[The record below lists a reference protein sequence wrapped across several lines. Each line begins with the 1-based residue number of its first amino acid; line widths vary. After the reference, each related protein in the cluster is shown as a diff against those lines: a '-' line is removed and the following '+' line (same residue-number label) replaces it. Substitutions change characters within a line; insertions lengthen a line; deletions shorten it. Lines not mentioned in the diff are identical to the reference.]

1 MLVALRITD
10 YAIIEHV
17 ELQLHGG
24 LNVVTG
30 ETGAGKSIIVGATG
44 LLRGDRASAEL
55 VRRGCKE
62 AVIEAL
68 FDLSQRAE
76 VVQRLNELG
85 LPVEGDELV
94 IRRIIGSSGRGRVYV
109 NGALCTTGVLARLTE
124 RLLDLAGQH
133 EHQTLADRT
142 VQRSILDGLGVPPAD
157 LAAMAQAFAR
167 LQRASLALRPTA
179 LDERSRAERLD
190 FLRYQL
196 RELEAAE
203 LRAGEE
209 ALLDA
214 LERKLRS
221 AAELRLAAEEGED
234 LLYGADEAVAARI
247 APIARR
253 LAELCSADPELA
265 PLVRQLD
272 EARVLVEDA
281 ARELGRY
288 AEHVEVNV
296 EQLQQVEQRLDL
308 LHRLKRK
315 HSASIDELLE
325 RVDGLRRE
333 ADELAAVD
341 EQRETLEAELNAAR
355 AEVRAAARRLSAE
368 RTAAASRLGAQV
380 STHLQALHMPGA
392 RLSALIEGRAVR
404 DGDDPALV
412 FEEHGAARRVGPEG
426 WDRVDFQVA
435 INPGEALLPIG
446 RAASGGELSRLVLA
460 LRQVVGSVD
469 PVSTSIF
476 DEVDAGIGGAVADV
490 VGRALAAVAEH
501 RQVLVV
507 THLPQVAAYA
517 KLHLHVG
524 KTQEGGRTRT
534 AVRILSA
541 EERVEELA
549 RMLAGSELTEEA
561 RAQARR
567 LLAASANVDKVVD
580 VVEVAPRSGRK
591 GRSARDSA

>member
-17 ELQLHGG
+17 ELQLHAG

-30 ETGAGKSIIVGATG
+30 ETGAGKSIIVGATA

-55 VRRGCKE
+55 VRHGCKE
-62 AVIEAL
+62 AVIEGL
-68 FDLSQRAE
+68 FDLRQRPE
-76 VVQRLNELG
+76 VVQRLSELG
-85 LPVEGDELV
+85 LPADGDELV
-94 IRRIIGSSGRGRVYV
+94 IRRVIGGGGRGRVHV
-109 NGALCTTGVLARLTE
+109 NGALCTTSVLTRLTE
-124 RLLDLAGQH
+124 RLLDIAGQH
-133 EHQTLADRT
+133 EHQSLADRS
-142 VQRSILDGLGVPPAD
+142 VQRGILDALGVSATD
-157 LAAMAQAFAR
+157 VAAMAQAFAR

-179 LDERSRAERLD
+179 LDERARAERLD

-196 RELEAAE
+196 RELDAAQ
-203 LRAGEE
+203 LQPGEE
-209 ALLDA
+209 ATLDA
-214 LERKLRS
+214 LQRKLRS
-221 AAELRLAAEEGED
+221 AADLRQAAEEGEE
-234 LLYGADEAVAARI
+234 LLYGADEAVTARL

-253 LAELCSADPELA
+253 LGELCAADPELA

-272 EARVLVEDA
+272 EARVLIEDA

-288 AEHVEVNV
+288 AERVEVND
-296 EQLQQVEQRLDL
+296 EQLRQLDERLDL

-315 HSASIDELLE
+315 HGASVEELLDRLE
-325 RVDGLRRE
+325 TLRRE

-341 EQRETLEAELNAAR
+341 EQREALEAELSAAREQARQAATTLSAAR
-355 AEVRAAARRLSAE
+355 AVAARRLGE
-368 RTAAASRLGAQV
+368 QV
-380 STHLQALHMPGA
+380 SAHLEALHMPGA

-404 DGDDPALV
+404 EGDDPALL
-412 FEEHGAARRVGPEG
+412 FEEGGKRRRIGAEG

-435 INPGEALLPIG
+435 INPGEALLPLG
-446 RAASGGELSRLVLA
+446 RAASGGELSRLTLA
-460 LRQVVGSVD
+460 LRQVLGRVD
-469 PVSTSIF
+469 PVATSIF

-490 VGRALAAVAEH
+490 VGRALAAVARH

-517 KLHLHVG
+517 DLHLHVG

-534 AVRILSA
+534 AVQTLTVEA
-541 EERVEELA
+541 RVEELA

-567 LLAASANVDKVVD
+567 LLAGPATSA
-580 VVEVAPRSGRK
+580 EAPPRPKRK
-591 GRSARDSA
+591 GREAERPP

>member
-62 AVIEAL
+62 AVVEAL
-68 FDLSQRAE
+68 FDLGQRAE
-76 VVQRLNELG
+76 VRQRLGELG
-85 LPVEGDELV
+85 LPAEGDELV
-94 IRRIIGSSGRGRVYV
+94 IRRIIASNGRGRVYV
-109 NGALCTTGVLARLTE
+109 NGALCTTSVLARLTE

-133 EHQTLADRT
+133 EHQTLADRS
-142 VQRSILDGLGVPPAD
+142 VQRTILDGLGVPPAD
-157 LAAMAQAFAR
+157 LATMARAFAR

-196 RELEAAE
+196 RELDAAE
-203 LRAGEE
+203 LRPGEE
-209 ALLDA
+209 AALDA
-214 LERKLRS
+214 LQRKLRS
-221 AAELRLAAEEGED
+221 AAELRQAAEEGED
-234 LLYGADEAVAARI
+234 QLYGADEAVAARI

-253 LAELCSADPELA
+253 LAELCGVDPELA
-265 PLVRQLD
+265 PLVRQLE
-272 EARVLVEDA
+272 EARVLIEDA

-296 EQLQQVEQRLDL
+296 EQLQQVEQRMDL

-315 HSASIDELLE
+315 HGASIDALLE
-325 RVDGLRRE
+325 RADALRRE

-341 EQRETLEAELNAAR
+341 EQREALEAELSAAR
-355 AEVRAAARRLSAE
+355 AEVREAARRLSAA
-368 RTAAASRLGAQV
+368 RAAAASRLGDQV
-380 STHLQALHMPGA
+380 SRHLEALHMPGA

-404 DGDDPALV
+404 EGGDPALV
-412 FEEHGAARRVGPEG
+412 FEERGEARRVGAEG

-460 LRQVVGSVD
+460 LRQVVGRAD

-490 VGRALAAVAEH
+490 VGRALAAVAAH

-517 KLHLHVG
+517 ALHLHVG

-534 AVRILSA
+534 AVRVLTA
-541 EERVEELA
+541 DERVEELA

-567 LLAASANVDKVVD
+567 LLAASAGA
-580 VVEVAPRSGRK
+580 VEVAPRGGRR
-591 GRSARDSA
+591 GRGARGSA